1 MKMKL
6 TAIAVCFWL
15 ALTTAVFAEY
25 TPEIKNIVAKSHT
38 VQNVSARIIDV
49 EGEPY
54 ISIDDI
60 LKGSGYQLGWEP
72 YHSAVIVY
80 NPVIQGNM
88 YVYLGQNKI
97 WNGTDFV
104 YYEKPFIIENGCAYI
119 SEKTLADL
127 THHSYIYEIKDAE
140 ISNEFDKYRR
150 SGNVS
155 IYNGI
160 NLLNGYY
167 AFESVVITDE
177 MAIDYASAVNEIA
190 AGLPDNV
197 RVYNMAIP
205 NSSEFYA
212 PKEYSTDLR
221 GKYDTIYKNLSEKVT
236 PVDIFSALFNKADD
250 YIFFNSDHHW
260 TQRGAYYAFEEF
272 MKVKGTPLEKNYL
285 ETFGRVNST
294 HVIGSFASLMS
305 GTEGERLVRSNSE
318 LLERFYPPYNITK
331 DVYNDCR
338 LEKYVGTG
346 PLINKNILAYGT
358 FIGGDVPV
366 AKLHNEQIK
375 DGSTLYI
382 LKDSYANAF
391 AVWAICNYEYVYLVD
406 IRCFNGANGHDEPF
420 DMRTFQQVT
429 GFNDLLVM
437 SYPNTIGDFVL
448 RDYIRKFA

>member
-1 MKMKL
+1 MKRKL
-6 TAIAVCFWL
+6 IVFAICLWTVMGTL
-15 ALTTAVFAEY
+15 AFAEY
-25 TPEIKNIVAKSHT
+25 TPVIKNIVAENGT

-49 EGEPY
+49 GGKPY
-54 ISIDDI
+54 VSIDDI

-80 NPVIQGNM
+80 NPVLQGNM
-88 YVYLGQNKI
+88 YVYLGQSKI
-97 WNGTDFV
+97 WDGIDFI
-104 YYEKPFIIENGCAYI
+104 YYDEPFVIENGCAYI

-127 THHSYIYEIKDAE
+127 TRHRFTYKIKEAE
-140 ISNEFDKYRR
+140 VLNEYDKYRR
-150 SGNVS
+150 AGNVS
-155 IYNGI
+155 VYNGI

-177 MAIDYASAVNEIA
+177 MAIDYAAAVNTIA
-190 AGLPDNV
+190 AGLPENV
-197 RVYNMAIP
+197 RVFNMAIP
-205 NSSEFYA
+205 NSSEYYA
-212 PKEYSTDLR
+212 PKEYSTDLKS
-221 GKYDTIYKNLSEKVT
+221 KYDIIYKNLSERVT
-236 PVDIFSALFNKADD
+236 PVDIYTTLFNKADD

-272 MKVKGTPLEKNYL
+272 MRVKGSPLERNYL
-285 ETFGRVNST
+285 ETFGRVNSQN
-294 HVIGSFASLMS
+294 VIGSFANLMK
-305 GTEGERLVRSNSE
+305 GTEGEMLVRSNSE

-331 DVYNDCR
+331 DVYNDCC
-338 LEKYVGTG
+338 LQKYSASG

-366 AKLHNEQIK
+366 AKLHNQQIK
-375 DGSTLYI
+375 DGSTLCI

-406 IRCFNGANGHDEPF
+406 IRCFNGANGHNEPF

-429 GFNDLLVM
+429 GFNDLLIM
-437 SYPNTIGDFVL
+437 SYPNTIGDYVL